1 MRGAGVK
8 ARAQQLPSGQ
18 RAHAVSRVMTV
29 WLAHEEDSGGVWPHL
44 QAVKWSLQAFREVMR
59 LTRREFPLSKVVL
72 METLEYL
79 LRLAQRGDGRRCTQW
94 ALQCLFHDV
103 PKRNPN
109 FDNIFCIETPRENK
123 HGPLSS
129 SIIPRTHWRGLHPTA
144 HKPLL
149 CVASCNT
156 LSITVWLDGENV
168 IKQRIWCVKCLKL
181 WEVLCLWFG
190 EISSNRS
197 QCLLWMAPAPFPKL
211 SFCYSSNEL
220 NSVFSWQGIW
230 ISEP

>member
-59 LTRREFPLSKVVL
+59 LTRREFPLSKVIL

-103 PKRNPN
+103 PKRNQN

-129 SIIPRTHWRGLHPTA
+129 SIIPRTHWRGRIQQLTN
-144 HKPLL
+144 
-149 CVASCNT
+149 CCC
-156 LSITVWLDGENV
+156 VWLAATLYPSLFDLMEKMWSSRGYDVLNV
-168 IKQRIWCVKCLKL
+168 
-181 WEVLCLWFG
+181 
-190 EISSNRS
+190 
-197 QCLLWMAPAPFPKL
+197 
-211 SFCYSSNEL
+211 
-220 NSVFSWQGIW
+220 
-230 ISEP
+230 